1 MSGSYGLGGAGLV
14 GAGLQQKNEAMG
26 LLGRAAEQESARDI
40 ENQRM
45 EDARKAGNAQ
55 LGSTVGSL
63 GGMAFGMSSAA
74 MGAKFGAAAGP
85 IGAMIGGI
93 VGALGSR
100 LF

>member
-40 ENQRM
+40 ANQQM
-45 EDARKAGNAQ
+45 EDQRKAGNAQ
-55 LGSTVGSL
+55 LGAS
-63 GGMAFGMSSAA
+63 GGALIGMSV
-74 MGAKFGAAAGP
+74 GGP
-85 IGAMIGGI
+85 MGAMIGGI